1 MTDKSSAQRYKKKS
15 KVTKCLV
22 KMLLLTYRLNIHF
35 EPKDVICSRISDFGI
50 DGKTAWHGGDSEA
63 NPVILVGLGSDTYV

>member
-1 MTDKSSAQRYKKKS
+1 
-15 KVTKCLV
+15 
-22 KMLLLTYRLNIHF
+22 MLLLTYRLNIHF

-50 DGKTAWHGGDSEA
+50 DGKTTWHGGDSEA